1 MSLINQKIFYL
12 FIFSLGLFLRFNY
25 INDGIWPD
33 EWISFYIATSD
44 LNFFDKYQ
52 LHIEYEGSPPINLI
66 INNLFYLIVGYKYQN
81 IELLYLIANL
91 FAIIY
96 FLKFTNSINEKFLVF
111 FLLILNPFLIYYS
124 GELRLYSVSL
134 LFSVLSVIYFLK
146 VNEKSSF
153 LNKTYFILFSIISLL
168 INIYTISLLPSYII
182 FNFLKKKNNTIYI
195 CILIIILLIFLLN
208 LHYLMNILNLYSTRA
223 GAVGNINLNF
233 FIGYFFNIFFGN
245 IYFGSILLLTIF
257 SSIFY
262 FKTQLIQ
269 NDRIFIS
276 FLIIII
282 TYLIP
287 ITLFF
292 LFKKNITFPR
302 HLIFIIPFIVYIVSV
317 FILSL
322 KNHIIKKIFIIFIFM
337 MVLFSNFFYKK
348 SFMEKKPNPET
359 VVQIINKSNV
369 NKLLIHGISIING
382 KESLVSSRK
391 VYCSPASCGYEYLA
405 PLYTKSFRNDQI
417 NILIN
422 NDYKNQSEF
431 WSICLH
437 APSYK
442 GEKFDEEKIKNC
454 YGKLNFLE
462 KTHFQAEEYIRDE
475 FKLTLYKIR

>member
-1 MSLINQKIFYL
+1 M
-12 FIFSLGLFLRFNY
+12 
-25 INDGIWPD
+25 
-33 EWISFYIATSD
+33 
-44 LNFFDKYQ
+44 
-52 LHIEYEGSPPINLI
+52 
-66 INNLFYLIVGYKYQN
+66 
-81 IELLYLIANL
+81 
-91 FAIIY
+91 
-96 FLKFTNSINEKFLVF
+96 KFTNSINEKFLVF

-195 CILIIILLIFLLN
+195 FILIIILLIFLLN

-287 ITLFF
+287 ITLLFF
-292 LFKKNITFPR
+292 I
-302 HLIFIIPFIVYIVSV
+302 
-317 FILSL
+317 
-322 KNHIIKKIFIIFIFM
+322 
-337 MVLFSNFFYKK
+337 
-348 SFMEKKPNPET
+348 
-359 VVQIINKSNV
+359 
-369 NKLLIHGISIING
+369 
-382 KESLVSSRK
+382 
-391 VYCSPASCGYEYLA
+391 
-405 PLYTKSFRNDQI
+405 
-417 NILIN
+417 
-422 NDYKNQSEF
+422 
-431 WSICLH
+431 
-437 APSYK
+437 
-442 GEKFDEEKIKNC
+442 
-454 YGKLNFLE
+454 
-462 KTHFQAEEYIRDE
+462 
-475 FKLTLYKIR
+475 